1 MANWKKIIVSGSQAI
16 LANVKADN
24 LTAGT
29 VLIGGT
35 SGLIQN
41 SGITFASS
49 TYSFGATSLVATGA
63 SSALTGSFT
72 GSFAGEHTGDGSG
85 LTGIALDID
94 ALANTGMSNTS
105 LVDGDLFVVSD
116 GGTEKKIT
124 YGQLYKNIFD
134 EVAGDVTISAAGASV
149 IGAGAVEGTMLNTNV
164 ADTTTIEV
172 SSNTLSVLKVP
183 NALSAGAGLTAPG
196 TFDGANS
203 GIFSVDSGSLLPYI
217 TGSTFGTVTGDVTI
231 SAAGVATIGA
241 NKVDGS
247 KLTDSITIAQ
257 DLTVTGDLI
266 VNGDTTTVNTANL
279 QVEDKFIFV
288 NAGSGSVS
296 PVGEGGII
304 VESGSAGSGSA
315 FYFDGNAD
323 RWSLANNLGK
333 EATTATPEAYAAVVV
348 DIDASMT
355 ADVYEQVGNIKH
367 EGGDIYIWA

>member
-116 GGTEKKIT
+116 GGTEKKN
-124 YGQLYKNIFD
+124 YLRP
-134 EVAGDVTISAAGASV
+134 V
-149 IGAGAVEGTMLNTNV
+149 I
-164 ADTTTIEV
+164 
-172 SSNTLSVLKVP
+172 
-183 NALSAGAGLTAPG
+183 
-196 TFDGANS
+196 
-203 GIFSVDSGSLLPYI
+203 
-217 TGSTFGTVTGDVTI
+217 
-231 SAAGVATIGA
+231 
-241 NKVDGS
+241 
-247 KLTDSITIAQ
+247 
-257 DLTVTGDLI
+257 
-266 VNGDTTTVNTANL
+266 
-279 QVEDKFIFV
+279 
-288 NAGSGSVS
+288 
-296 PVGEGGII
+296 
-304 VESGSAGSGSA
+304 
-315 FYFDGNAD
+315 
-323 RWSLANNLGK
+323 
-333 EATTATPEAYAAVVV
+333 
-348 DIDASMT
+348 
-355 ADVYEQVGNIKH
+355 
-367 EGGDIYIWA
+367 